1 MKTKKILFAA
11 LLLATLVACQT
22 PGNTYYIEGIIDDE
36 MEGREIYLTD
46 YVTDVRIDTAVVRDG
61 MFRFAGVVDTPFF
74 AVIEEGSYY
83 FPLIVEPADTLFA
96 DMMEY
101 MPATGAPLNDALNA
115 YDDRNRELFDVYQTE
130 VDSIMRLA
138 DERKIGR
145 REALDSLNEKERE
158 ISRLFDENV
167 WSTIQE
173 HPDDIVGAI
182 AFRRWLTNKERDLAA
197 IDSVAGRV
205 PATLLAYPIVKEE
218 LDIIRYKS
226 LSAVGMPF
234 IDFTVESD
242 SGSVSLSDFVGQGRP
257 VLALFWGSW
266 DDAAPREV
274 REIYRR
280 YNGKGLSGVGI
291 ALWDDPADSREAI
304 ADKEIPWRQ
313 ILGARE
319 KPADLYAIND
329 LPYTILFAADGTIV
343 ARGLK
348 GASLSRE
355 IARAVSVTTQK

>member
-1 MKTKKILFAA
+1 
-11 LLLATLVACQT
+11 
-22 PGNTYYIEGIIDDE
+22 
-36 MEGREIYLTD
+36 
-46 YVTDVRIDTAVVRDG
+46 
-61 MFRFAGVVDTPFF
+61 
-74 AVIEEGSYY
+74 
-83 FPLIVEPADTLFA
+83 
-96 DMMEY
+96 MMEY

-205 PATLLAYPIVKEE
+205 PASLLAYPIVKEE

-257 VLALFWGSW
+257 VLALFWASW

-280 YNGKGLSGVGI
+280 YNGKGLSVVGI
-291 ALWDDPADSREAI
+291 ALWDDPVDSREAI